1 MNLHD
6 LVTDPSKLATYGKF
20 ISPEEAYDRL
30 QQGDTAPYLIRAVA
44 SIPYWAYRYARD
56 IIKGRFPEGEKVIA
70 SDPHCVDRPY
80 YAYLYARDIIDGRW
94 PEGEK
99 AIASDPEYAYYYARD
114 IIKGRFPEGE
124 KAIASD
130 LYWAYFYQAYFY
142 HSTLPTFP
150 DAQLEVDPMINLPS
164 LQYLSHFDVDLI
176 NGRFPEGEKV
186 TSDEYQDLNDNEP
199 T

>member
-44 SIPYWAYRYARD
+44 SDPKWAYQYAHGGRFPEGEKAIASEPYWAYSYARD
-56 IIKGRFPEGEKVIA
+56 IIKGRFPEGEKLIA
-70 SDPHCVDRPY
+70 SDPY
-80 YAYLYARDIIDGRW
+80 YAYVYAR
-94 PEGEK
+94 
-99 AIASDPEYAYYYARD
+99 Y

-130 LYWAYFYQAYFY
+130 LHWARAYTY
-142 HSTLPTFP
+142 DTGVTYDSEST
-150 DAQLEVDPMINLPS
+150 
-164 LQYLSHFDVDLI
+164 
-176 NGRFPEGEKV
+176 
-186 TSDEYQDLNDNEP
+186 
-199 T
+199 